1 MDYDFLVKYIILIV
15 IIYALLMILLPVFVY
30 AISARAKSI
39 DKKLDKII
47 ELLRVQPVEVA
58 ENSIEDIDKD
68 LKVCSHC
75 GSKNFTEDSIC
86 RICSKP
92 IQQG

>member
-39 DKKLDKII
+39 DKKLDKVI
-47 ELLRVQPVEVA
+47 ELLSGA
-58 ENSIEDIDKD
+58 
-68 LKVCSHC
+68 
-75 GSKNFTEDSIC
+75 SKELRLLRT
-86 RICSKP
+86 RRT
-92 IQQG
+92 